1 MGGDSGDAGT
11 ILDEAARLTSADRQ
25 KVYGH
30 PRKHFAATAAML
42 EAYLIRRGWTPPPG
56 GFLPADWAMAMTI
69 DKIARNAGNLTARG
83 ALHRDSLVD
92 IAGYARTGEKLTEA
106 D

>member
-1 MGGDSGDAGT
+1 MGGAADGPGT
-11 ILDEAARLTSADRQ
+11 ILEEAARLTSADRN

-30 PRKHFAATAAML
+30 PRLHFACTAAMVQ
-42 EAYLIRRGWTPPPG
+42 AYLIRRGWTPPEG
-56 GFLPADWAMAMTI
+56 GFLPSDWPVVMMI
-69 DKIARNAGNLTARG
+69 DKIARSAGNLTARG

-106 D
+106 E